1 MCYRNRWG
9 GAQGWC
15 RPSCIPITVILIL
28 IVLVVLLPLLDH
40 AADKYTSNGT
50 NFDFD
55 TSCMNGCNLSFVETL
70 PIGMSY
76 TNNTVFLDNTYDS
89 WIKLIS
95 LAREKIEI
103 ASFYWT
109 MRREDVYPD
118 DSAKQVCK
126 QLNFCV
132 PGKFE
137 TIVSGWR
144 SFPFASRSGQ
154 RSEYFTE
161 DNAKYT
167 IANKTE
173 HRYGSVDEK
182 GKR

>member
-1 MCYRNRWG
+1 M
-9 GAQGWC
+9 
-15 RPSCIPITVILIL
+15 
-28 IVLVVLLPLLDH
+28 LVVLLPLLDH
-40 AADKYTSNGT
+40 AADKYASNGT

-55 TSCMNGCNLSFVETL
+55 KSCMNGCNLSFVETL
-70 PIGMSY
+70 PIGMNY

-126 QLNFCV
+126 
-132 PGKFE
+132 
-137 TIVSGWR
+137 
-144 SFPFASRSGQ
+144 
-154 RSEYFTE
+154 
-161 DNAKYT
+161 
-167 IANKTE
+167 
-173 HRYGSVDEK
+173 
-182 GKR
+182 